1 MEKVQTRM
9 QFSAVEEIFLNF
21 KTFFFF
27 FKEIFKKM
35 KFEFNKIN

>member
-1 MEKVQTRM
+1 MEKVQTGM

-27 FKEIFKKM
+27 KEIF
-35 KFEFNKIN
+35 